1 MKMKEKIP
9 PLVLIL
15 AALVTIMTGC
25 RKDEKPLDPV
35 ADIDGNVYKTA
46 TIDSRIWMTEN
57 LRTTRY
63 NDGGEIPLTSDANV
77 WNSLASA
84 GFCWYNNDAS
94 YKDTYG
100 ALYNGYAVVTG
111 NLCPSGWHV
120 PSIEEWRE
128 LSRSLGDSAK
138 AGSKIKEAGTDHW
151 LPPNNANNSS
161 GFNALPSGI
170 RYFEGT
176 FSSIQTYTGIWSSTQ
191 VAQGDIWC
199 AGLYYAE
206 SSLSLNHK
214 NKKYGFS
221 VRCIKD

>member
-1 MKMKEKIP
+1 MEDKIP
-9 PLVLIL
+9 SFLLILVVLITVL
-15 AALVTIMTGC
+15 TGC
-25 RKDEKPLDPV
+25 RKKEKPLDPLT
-35 ADIDGNVYKTA
+35 DIDGNVYKTV
-46 TIDSRIWMTEN
+46 TIDSRIWMAEN
-57 LRTTRY
+57 LRTTKY
-63 NDGGEIPLTSDANV
+63 NDGGEIPLTTEAGE
-77 WNSLASA
+77 WNNLEAD

-100 ALYNGYAVVTG
+100 ALYNGYAVTAG

-138 AGSKIKEAGTDHW
+138 AGSKMKEAGTNHW
-151 LPPNNANNSS
+151 LTPNNANNSS

-176 FSSIQTYTGIWSSTQ
+176 FSSIQTFTGIWSSTEA
-191 VAQGDIWC
+191 AQNDIWY
-199 AGLYYAE
+199 ASLYYAE